1 MSRLQISMIVLVSLY
16 AVVSVLLSVIYGVAD
31 QEVVEGFVLNTDG
44 VTEAYAGFLSVMA
57 LVALG
62 SMGGGAVTAVSEAL
76 RRGLGMD
83 FPQALGVLQPVDLM
97 GVFAQSASQPVVGD
111 IAQAAFTL
119 ACGAGAVTGGALVVA
134 FNVAGLAYFVGEFR
148 RYGYQE
154 GMQILREDL
163 RFTRDI
169 LDFFLGSD
177 ESQDRD
183 SFENRGDVA
192 D

>member
-1 MSRLQISMIVLVSLY
+1 MVLPEFGHTPQ
-16 AVVSVLLSVIYGVAD
+16 VVACVA
-31 QEVVEGFVLNTDG
+31 EEGEARSYSCSCCSSAFGAGTEHWGSVVE
-44 VTEAYAGFLSVMA
+44 
-57 LVALG
+57 
-62 SMGGGAVTAVSEAL
+62 
-76 RRGLGMD
+76 
-83 FPQALGVLQPVDLM
+83 
-97 GVFAQSASQPVVGD
+97 
-111 IAQAAFTL
+111 
-119 ACGAGAVTGGALVVA
+119 LVVA
-134 FNVAGLAYFVGEFR
+134 DPSFVAGLAYFVGEFR

-192 D
+192 DSRKGMLFPSREPFARKPFL